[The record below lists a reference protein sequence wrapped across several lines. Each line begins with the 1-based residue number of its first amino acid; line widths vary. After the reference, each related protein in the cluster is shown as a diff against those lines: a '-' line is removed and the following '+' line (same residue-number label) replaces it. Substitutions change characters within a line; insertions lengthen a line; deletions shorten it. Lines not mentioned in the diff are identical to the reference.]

1 MLNRI
6 KSLFDANGNLETK
19 NLNKNSELQ
28 LAAAALLVESA
39 SIDGLFDQI
48 ERRKISSLLETHF
61 SLAVV
66 ETETLIEQA
75 ELAVEKTGQLYGF
88 TKTVKD
94 RYDESDRIKVIEMLW
109 EVAFADGSVDAFEKN
124 LIQRVAG
131 LLFVSDKD
139 RGLAKKRVTA
149 RLGILG

>member
-6 KSLFDANGNLETK
+6 KSLFEANENPGIK
-19 NLNKNSELQ
+19 NLTKNSEIQ

-48 ERRKISSLLETHF
+48 ERQRISNLLKTHF

-66 ETETLIEQA
+66 ETETLIKQA
-75 ELAVEKTGQLYGF
+75 ELAVEGSGQLYSF

-94 RYDESDRIKVIEMLW
+94 RYDECDRINLVEMLW
-109 EVAFADGSVDAFEKN
+109 EVAFADGNVDAFEKN

-139 RGLAKKRVTA
+139 RGLAKKRVMA

>member
-6 KSLFDANGNLETK
+6 KSLFEANENKGTK
-19 NLNKNSELQ
+19 NLTKNSEIQ

-48 ERRKISSLLETHF
+48 ERQRISNLLETHF
-61 SLAVV
+61 SLTVV
-66 ETETLIEQA
+66 ETETLIKQA
-75 ELAVEKTGQLYGF
+75 ELALEGSRQLYGF
-88 TKTVKD
+88 TKAVKD
-94 RYDESDRIKVIEMLW
+94 RYEECDRINLIEMLW
-109 EVAFADGSVDAFEKN
+109 EVAFADGNVDAFEKN

-139 RGLAKKRVTA
+139 RGLAKKRVIA

>member
-6 KSLFDANGNLETK
+6 KSLLEANGTPGTK
-19 NLNKNSELQ
+19 NLTKNSEIQ

-39 SIDGLFDQI
+39 SIDGLFDQL
-48 ERRKISSLLETHF
+48 ERRRISSLLEAHF
-61 SLAVV
+61 NLTDV
-66 ETETLIEQA
+66 ETETLIQQA
-75 ELAVEKTGQLYGF
+75 ELAVEGTGQLYGF

-94 RYDESDRIKVIEMLW
+94 RYDESDRINVIEMLW
-109 EVAFADGSVDAFEKN
+109 EVAFADGNVDAFEKN

-139 RGLAKKRVTA
+139 RGLAKKRVMA
-149 RLGILG
+149 RLGIHG